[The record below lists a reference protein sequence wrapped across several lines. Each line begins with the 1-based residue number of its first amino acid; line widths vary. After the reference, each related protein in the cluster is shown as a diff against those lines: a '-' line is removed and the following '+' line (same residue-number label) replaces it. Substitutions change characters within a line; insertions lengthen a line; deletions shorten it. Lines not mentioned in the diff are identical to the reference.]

1 MGYLEEL
8 LRLLQE
14 SVIRNGVT
22 WLLWL
27 ELCVAYSGYS
37 LSTNSYSVTTS
48 EGSSN
53 DVVTHEHRKC
63 SLLSGKVIVLT

>member
-1 MGYLEEL
+1 M
-8 LRLLQE
+8 
-14 SVIRNGVT
+14 
-22 WLLWL
+22 
-27 ELCVAYSGYS
+27 AYSGYS